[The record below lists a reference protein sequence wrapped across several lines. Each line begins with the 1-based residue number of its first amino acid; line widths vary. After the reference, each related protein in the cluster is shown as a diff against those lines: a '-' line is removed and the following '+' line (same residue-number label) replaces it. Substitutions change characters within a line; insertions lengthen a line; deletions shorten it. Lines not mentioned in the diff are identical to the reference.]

1 MALRYHTVVTA
12 HRLRAVLTAAL
23 IGAAPSCSD
32 DQAPPPGT
40 QSSPPDTPGD
50 IDGGLS
56 TNLPPVRPVGAPILP
71 AADDEVTLPY
81 GAGPTHYTI
90 EVEADPGV
98 LDVHFSVD
106 TTGSID
112 AEIDELQREM
122 ARTIAPGLRKRV
134 ESVSFGVSR
143 FADFPHPPFGS
154 AGNSR
159 TPADTP
165 FALLTP
171 LTSSLTRVTSALAH
185 LDQPLDH
192 GGDLPEA
199 GAEALWQIATGAG
212 YQTEGAWL
220 IAPYSEH
227 AEEGGGTA
235 GGVGF
240 RAKALRVV
248 LHVTDAPS
256 HSPAEYSEL
265 FPGTHDMLEASSALS
280 AIQARVV
287 SIVSGACSGTSSND
301 ADCARALYART
312 RSELERVAL
321 FTGAVGQPPDH
332 DQCPHG
338 IASAPVPASDG
349 TCPLVFDVDE
359 RGHGLS
365 DAILDSIVD
374 LLDGIRFG
382 VVTGRVE
389 ADPIGFILA
398 VSPAPAGDTV
408 EAAKTAD
415 LYPEDEPDG
424 VPDSYV
430 EVRSKMPLLFQV
442 TLQNDSIRSSDVDQL
457 FRVMVQV
464 EGDGVILEQRTLR
477 IRVPKGPSL
486 APDLDAGAVEDA
498 G

>member
-12 HRLRAVLTAAL
+12 HRLRAALTAAL
-23 IGAAPSCSD
+23 LGAAPACSD
-32 DQAPPPGT
+32 EQAPPPGMGT
-40 QSSPPDTPGD
+40 NPPDTPDD
-50 IDGGLS
+50 IDGGLDAS
-56 TNLPPVRPVGAPILP
+56 RPPVRPDGAPIFP
-71 AADDEVTLPY
+71 AADDELILPF
-81 GAGPTHYTI
+81 GAAPSRYTI

-122 ARTIAPGLRKRV
+122 ARSIAPGLRNRV

-154 AGNSR
+154 AGDSR

-171 LTSSLTRVTSALAH
+171 LTASLTRVTSALAH
-185 LDQPLDH
+185 LDQPLDN

-199 GAEALWQIATGAG
+199 GAEALWQIATGTG
-212 YQTEGAWL
+212 YRTDGAWL
-220 IAPYSEH
+220 IEPYGED

-248 LHVTDAPS
+248 LHVTDAPT
-256 HSPAEYSEL
+256 HSPADYGAL
-265 FPGTHDMLEASSALS
+265 FPGTHDLLEASSALS
-280 AIQARVV
+280 SIQVKVV

-301 ADCARALYART
+301 ADCAQGLYART

-321 FTGAVGQPPDH
+321 STGAVGTPPDG
-332 DQCPHG
+332 DMCPHG
-338 IASAPVPASDG
+338 IASAPVPARDG
-349 TCPLVFDVDE
+349 SCPLVFDVDD

-365 DAILDSIVD
+365 DAILDGIVG

-382 VVTGRVE
+382 VVTGKAE
-389 ADPIGFILA
+389 ADPIGFVVA
-398 VSPAPAGDTV
+398 VSPAPPDSQA
-408 EAAKTAD
+408 EAPKTAD
-415 LYPEDEPDG
+415 LYPEDDPDG

-442 TLQNDSIRSSDVDQL
+442 TLQNAWIRSTDVDQL
-457 FRVMVQV
+457 FRVIVQI

-486 APDLDAGAVEDA
+486 APDLDAGGAEDA